1 MKVQIEAEV
10 EDIVRDWLK
19 ECYQYYNTNEF
30 KYKEDKDFWT
40 QMGQLSKQMLE
51 LNWPHIK

>member
-10 EDIVRDWLK
+10 EDIVRDCLK